1 MSKPTIPV
9 PVQQAGRVAS
19 VAWGRLTARSRMLPT
34 FLISGAQR
42 CGTTSM
48 YKTLTEHPQVL
59 PAVLHKGVHYF
70 DTNFDRGLDWYR
82 AHFPTETAARK
93 RADTAGD
100 RVITGES
107 SPYYMF
113 HPLAGRRIAATL
125 PDARMIILLRDPVE
139 RAYSAF
145 THESARGH
153 DDQPFATALELE
165 ETRLA
170 GEEERIIADPS
181 YVSFDHQHHAYV
193 RRGRYVDQLERL
205 EREIGRDRML
215 VIDSGDLFE
224 APEPV
229 FDRVCDFLGLEAW
242 QPARFEQHNA
252 RPRSSMDDDL
262 RRTLAKGYEE
272 DDERLGVWLGRTPSW
287 RRDVRG

>member
-1 MSKPTIPV
+1 MSKPSVPV
-9 PVQQAGRVAS
+9 PLQQAARAASRTFGRF
-19 VAWGRLTARSRMLPT
+19 TAGHRMLPT

-70 DTNFDRGLDWYR
+70 DTNFGRGLDWYKG
-82 AHFPTETAARK
+82 HFPTEASARRAAGSS
-93 RADTAGD
+93 A

-153 DDQPFATALELE
+153 EDQTFGSALELE

-170 GEEERIIADPS
+170 GEEERILADPS

-229 FDRVCDFLGLEAW
+229 FDRVCEFLGLEAW

-252 RPRSSMDDDL
+252 RPRSGMDDDL

-287 RRDVRG
+287 RRSL